1 MRYCGHFL
9 IKAEGGAKNYE
20 RDHPL
25 PLAWRPFTVVF
36 LQRKGYIW
44 YVRHTLVA
52 RSGLRNVGGVK
63 SQTFLKHCNHWKR
76 ALKMIFQGSG
86 CLQFPKAV
94 VTSTAKNALP
104 KVVHY
109 KFSLFMSRKC
119 LVESAVFNCN
129 KHL

>member
-36 LQRKGYIW
+36 VERKSYR

-52 RSGLRNVGGVK
+52 RSWCYVMMEELSVSYYENIVTIGNG
-63 SQTFLKHCNHWKR
+63 TN
-76 ALKMIFQGSG
+76 IDFQR
-86 CLQFPKAV
+86 
-94 VTSTAKNALP
+94 
-104 KVVHY
+104 KVVLPV
-109 KFSLFMSRKC
+109 S
-119 LVESAVFNCN
+119 
-129 KHL
+129 